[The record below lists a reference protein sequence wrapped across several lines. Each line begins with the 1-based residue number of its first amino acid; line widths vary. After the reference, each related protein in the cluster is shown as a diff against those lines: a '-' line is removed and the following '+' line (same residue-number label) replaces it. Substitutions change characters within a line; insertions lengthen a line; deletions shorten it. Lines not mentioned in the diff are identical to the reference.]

1 MVVPSPLPGLTNTV
15 QTDPCAQLL
24 MDETMLQRL
33 ANELA
38 RGLYEPE
45 DVLRMYGL
53 TDELFNERVKDNK
66 TFMTFYAE
74 AHAIWH
80 ASSNA
85 KERVSAK
92 AGVVFEQWLREANR
106 LMHDPA
112 NPMAAKVELG
122 KTLAKLANFEPVR
135 EADAGPGNGVHV
147 TINLDHARI
156 HPQTITIDKVINAQ
170 AVEVAPALPPQVTK
184 PEAAPTAS
192 APSAP
197 LTTAPEHAAS
207 LNAFR
212 PSQQATSVA
221 WPGSDK

>member
-1 MVVPSPLPGLTNTV
+1 MVTPTPSLGIASTSQV
-15 QTDPCAQLL
+15 DPCAQLL

-45 DVLRMYGL
+45 DVLKMYNL
-53 TDELFNERVKDNK
+53 TAELFNERVKDNMS
-66 TFMTFYAE
+66 FMTFYAE

-135 EADAGPGNGVHV
+135 EADAGPSNGVHV

-156 HPQTITIDKVINAQ
+156 HPQTITIDKVIDAQ
-170 AVEVAPALPPQVTK
+170 AVEVAPVLPPQVT
-184 PEAAPTAS
+184 PPGAAPTAS
-192 APSAP
+192 APS
-197 LTTAPEHAAS
+197 EHAAT

-212 PSQQATSVA
+212 PSQQTSDVT
-221 WPGSDK
+221 WPGSVR

>member
-1 MVVPSPLPGLTNTV
+1 MVTPVSLPGLTNTV
-15 QTDPCAQLL
+15 STDPCAQLL
-24 MDETMLQRL
+24 MDDTMLQRL

-53 TDELFNERVKDNK
+53 TPELFNERVKDNK
-66 TFMTFYAE
+66 SFMTFYAE

-135 EADAGPGNGVHV
+135 EAEAAAGNGVHV

-156 HPQTITIDKVINAQ
+156 HPQTIKIEKVIDAQ
-170 AVEVAPALPPQVTK
+170 VVEAAPELPPQVT
-184 PEAAPTAS
+184 PPGTAPTAG
-192 APSAP
+192 AP
-197 LTTAPEHAAS
+197 LTTAAEHVAS
-207 LNAFR
+207 LAAFR
-212 PSQQATSVA
+212 PSQQNAGVP
-221 WPGSDK
+221 WPENK

>member
-1 MVVPSPLPGLTNTV
+1 MVTPSPLLGLANTTQV
-15 QTDPCAQLL
+15 DPCAQLL

-45 DVLRMYGL
+45 DVLKMYGL
-53 TDELFNERVKDNK
+53 TAELFNERVKDNHS
-66 TFMTFYAE
+66 FMTFYAE

-80 ASSNA
+80 ASSNS

-92 AGVVFEQWLREANR
+92 AGVIFEQWLREANR

-112 NPMAAKVELG
+112 NPMAAKVDLG

-135 EADAGPGNGVHV
+135 EADAGPSNGVHV

-156 HPQTITIDKVINAQ
+156 HPQTITIDKVIDAQ
-170 AVEVAPALPPQVTK
+170 AVEVAPELPAKVTS
-184 PEAAPTAS
+184 PGAAPTAS
-192 APSAP
+192 AP
-197 LTTAPEHAAS
+197 LTTTHEHSAS

-212 PSQQATSVA
+212 PSQQATSIT
-221 WPGSDK
+221 WPGSAK

>member
-1 MVVPSPLPGLTNTV
+1 MVAPTPSFGLTNSV

-53 TDELFNERVKDNK
+53 TAELFDERVKDNRS
-66 TFMTFYAE
+66 FMTFYAE

-135 EADAGPGNGVHV
+135 EAETGPGNGVHV
-147 TINLDHARI
+147 TINLDHARV
-156 HPQTITIDKVINAQ
+156 HPQTITIDKVIDAQ
-170 AVEVAPALPPQVTK
+170 AVEVAPVLPPQVTS
-184 PEAAPTAS
+184 PGAAPTAS
-192 APSAP
+192 AP
-197 LTTAPEHAAS
+197 TAPSEHAAT

-212 PSQQATSVA
+212 PSQQATSIL
-221 WPGSDK
+221 WPGDVK